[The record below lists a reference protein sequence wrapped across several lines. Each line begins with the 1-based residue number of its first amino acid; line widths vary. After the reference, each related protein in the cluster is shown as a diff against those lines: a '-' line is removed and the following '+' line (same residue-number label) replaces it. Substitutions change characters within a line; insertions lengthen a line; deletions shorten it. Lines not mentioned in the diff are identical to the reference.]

1 MTVPLRDL
9 KALFFVH
16 DLEGDPG
23 HRPGVET
30 GTKQGRRIEVTFVDG
45 EVLEGWTL
53 SYAAEGPGFFV
64 TPLDAGGNNVR
75 MFIVSGAVRHVQFP

>member
-1 MTVPLRDL
+1 
-9 KALFFVH
+9 VH

-23 HRPGVET
+23 HRPDVET
-30 GTKQGRRIEVTFVDG
+30 ATKHGRRIQVTFVDG
-45 EVLEGWTL
+45 EVLEGSTL

-75 MFIVSGAVRHVQFP
+75 MFVASGAVRHVQFP